1 MPNIIK
7 TYVDTS
13 LSFIQKYKEYLM
25 YLSPVYTYEYED
37 ELNPDMQGDFDFSQY
52 SDSLFAAKLKQEGT
66 SGMIVNLINKDSKS
80 WKPIEANIYDGEI
93 EELEKYFAIKLP
105 EDYKEYLK
113 YKYFYEIYWNL
124 DIKLYPKPKNT
135 WSDILKKI
143 NEKFKEYILD
153 NGLFSI
159 GQWSDYGNISINL
172 SNFNI
177 VFVDY
182 ETGDYSDI
190 IAENFTGLLTLAL
203 KSKEA
208 EIKGLNPAE
217 KRLFG

>member
-1 MPNIIK
+1 MDIIK

-25 YLSPVYTYEYED
+25 YLDSVYISEYDD
-37 ELNPDMQGDFDFSQY
+37 ELNPYMQGDFDFSQY
-52 SDSLFAAKLKQEGT
+52 SDSSSAVKFKQEGT
-66 SGMIVNLINKDSKS
+66 SGMIAGLINEDSKS
-80 WKPIEANIYDGEI
+80 WKPCEANISGEEI
-93 EELEKYFAIKLP
+93 EELEKYFGINLP

-113 YKYFYEIYWNL
+113 YKHFYEIYWNL
-124 DIKLYPKPKNT
+124 DIKLYPKPKDT
-135 WSDILKKI
+135 WNDILKRV
-143 NEKFKEYILD
+143 NEKFKDYILD

-159 GQWSDYGNISINL
+159 GQWSDYGNIAVNL

-203 KSKEA
+203 KSNEA

>member
-1 MPNIIK
+1 MPDIIK

-13 LSFIQKYKEYLM
+13 LDFIQKYNEYLM
-25 YLSPVYTYEYED
+25 YLDSVYTSEYEE

-52 SDSLFAAKLKQEGT
+52 SDSPSSMKFKQEGT
-66 SGMIVNLINKDSKS
+66 SGMIANLISEDSKS
-80 WKPIEANIYDGEI
+80 WKPIEADISDNEI
-93 EELEKYFAIKLP
+93 EYLEKYFAIKLP

-124 DIKLYPKPKNT
+124 DIKLYPKPKDT
-135 WSDILKKI
+135 RSDILKKK
-143 NEKFKEYILD
+143 NENFKEYILN

-159 GQWSDYGNISINL
+159 GQWSDYGNISVNL

-182 ETGDYSDI
+182 ETGYYSDI

-203 KSKEA
+203 KSEEP